1 MDISRLRA
9 RRREARRHQ
18 RLARVDVGLG
28 VIGAL
33 VLLLATPGLAI
44 TAIVALAVLA
54 LCLLSVVLE
63 RRALRRSKRVRAP
76 RNARP
81 PAANGSRARD
91 SVDASL

>member
-9 RRREARRHQ
+9 RRREARRRR
-18 RLARVDVGLG
+18 RLARVDLGLG
-28 VIGAL
+28 TIGAL

-63 RRALRRSKRVRAP
+63 RRGRRRSKRVRVPGNGRRAT
-76 RNARP
+76 
-81 PAANGSRARD
+81 ANGSRARD